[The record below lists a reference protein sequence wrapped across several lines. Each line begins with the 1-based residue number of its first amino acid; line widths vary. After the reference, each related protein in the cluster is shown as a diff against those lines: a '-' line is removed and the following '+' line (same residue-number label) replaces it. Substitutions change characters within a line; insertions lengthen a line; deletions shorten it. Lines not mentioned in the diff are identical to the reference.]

1 MTTPLNPY
9 PAYKPSGVEWLGDV
23 PRHWEVVQLGRI
35 GVFSKGSGGTKDD
48 EVPDGIPCVRYG
60 DLYTTHTHF
69 IRRTRSFVSPARA
82 SAYSPI
88 NRGDVLFP
96 TSGETIE
103 DIGKSAVNLMH
114 TQVLCGGDLIVFRPM
129 VPMEPKFAGY
139 SLDCHSAQTQKSLMG
154 RGITIMHVYS
164 AQLKYFRLPLPPLP
178 EQHAIVR
185 YLDHVDRRIRR
196 YIGAKQKLIT
206 LLEEERQAVINQAVT
221 RGLDP
226 NVRFKPSG
234 VEWLGDVP
242 EHWEMQ
248 RLKQISVIQTGI
260 TLGKNYGDE
269 ELIESPYLRVANVQ
283 SGRLDLSRVTT
294 VRVPPAEIRRATL
307 KTGDVLMTE
316 GGDIDKLGRG
326 CIWLGDIPG
335 CLHQNHI
342 FAVRPKLAIL
352 NPAFLVAVMGS
363 CHGRIYFEVTAKRTT
378 NLATTNRTTLGN
390 LPMYL
395 PGVIEQQAI
404 LDHIAEQCGLK
415 DAAIAQAHRQVE
427 LVQEYR
433 TRLIAD
439 VVTGKLDVR
448 DVAAQLPDEVDDEEP
463 MDESGPLADSVA
475 EDLYDPDES
484 VEELA
489 MESEVTV

>member
-1 MTTPLNPY
+1 MNQRLRRSPPDVVYTPIDVTSRRMLVNPSCIDNNMMGFM
-9 PAYKPSGVEWLGDV
+9 PGGVDPDWMLYWLGTLDLGTIVNPGAV
-23 PRHWEVVQLGRI
+23 PSVNEGQMRVQTAL
-35 GVFSKGSGGTKDD
+35 V
-48 EVPDGIPCVRYG
+48 
-60 DLYTTHTHF
+60 
-69 IRRTRSFVSPARA
+69 
-82 SAYSPI
+82 
-88 NRGDVLFP
+88 
-96 TSGETIE
+96 
-103 DIGKSAVNLMH
+103 
-114 TQVLCGGDLIVFRPM
+114 
-129 VPMEPKFAGY
+129 
-139 SLDCHSAQTQKSLMG
+139 
-154 RGITIMHVYS
+154 
-164 AQLKYFRLPLPPLP
+164 PPLP
-178 EQHAIVR
+178 EQSAIVR
-185 YLDHVDRRIRR
+185 YLDYVDRRIRR
-196 YIGAKQKLIT
+196 YVAAKRKLIAV
-206 LLEEERQAVINQAVT
+206 LEEEKQAIINQAVT

-226 NVRFKPSG
+226 NVRLKPSG

-326 CIWLGDIPG
+326 CIWLGDISG

-342 FAVRPKLAIL
+342 FAVRPKLTVL

-363 CHGRIYFEVTAKRTT
+363 RHGRIYFEVTAKRTT
-378 NLATTNRTTLGN
+378 NLATTNLTTLGN
-390 LPMYL
+390 CPMYV
-395 PGVIEQQAI
+395 PRVSEQQAI

-415 DAAIAQAHRQVE
+415 DTIIAQAHRQIE
-427 LVQEYR
+427 LLREYR
-433 TRLIAD
+433 TRLISDA
-439 VVTGKLDVR
+439 VTGKLDVR
-448 DVAAQLPDEVDDEEP
+448 DVAAQLPDEADDQDPIE
-463 MDESGPLADSVA
+463 ESGPLTDGIDK
-475 EDLYDPDES
+475 DLYPDES